1 MSSSSSSM
9 RNSPTVPYLLLFLLP
24 CSVSAQAQVNPRP
37 KVGIAFEGG
46 GALGLAHIGVLQW
59 FEEHRIPIDY
69 VAGTS
74 MGGLVGGLYSMGMRP
89 AEIRELVSKIDWNET
104 LGGQVPFEALSF
116 RRKEDQRAFQNGLE
130 FGLRHG
136 FSLPSALTSDKN
148 ITFLLDRQALL
159 YSQLKSFD
167 DLPIPFRCVATDLVT
182 GKAFVF
188 KDGPLGEA
196 LRATMSL
203 PGVFSPVHRDG
214 SIYADGGLM
223 DNLPVEV
230 VKQMGADVVIAVN
243 LNIDPFSAER
253 DPSLV
258 TVLNR
263 SISAMIT
270 VNERRSM
277 DLADVV
283 IHADLKG
290 FTGGNYSLSGKIIAK
305 GYEAAAE
312 KSSALARFEMAEPA
326 WRTYESAR
334 ESRKLSAVATPE
346 FVRVVGIEGALSR
359 DIEKALAG
367 HSGKPIDIK
376 RLEEGIN
383 LISGNGRYYGFS
395 YHMAEQ
401 DGRKGLVLRPHEKG
415 HAPPIMNFGFL
426 IDGSDVSNVRFSVNA
441 RITALDVGG
450 YRSEL
455 RTDVSFGSAWVL
467 ASEYFKVL
475 SPTSNWFIAPR
486 AYATSSP
493 FDLYDR
499 SERLAEYRIREAG
512 AGADFGY
519 SFDRFSQLRMG
530 YEFGHRDASLRVGGP
545 VLPTPA
551 GRVGISS
558 VRYEMNR
565 LDSPVIP
572 RHGQILRARVQWND
586 ANPGSKNGF
595 PLSEMAFGVIRR
607 ISQPGSV
614 FVQGSGGTTFG
625 SDDTGIPQF
634 FLGGYGRLGAYG
646 RNELRTNQYWLGK
659 IGYVHELFQ
668 LPPILGNKVYATATY
683 EVAKAYGAP
692 GSSRIPTDGAVGV
705 VIETLIGPLAVGGSY
720 GDTGHRRIYF
730 SLGRFF

>member
-1 MSSSSSSM
+1 ML
-9 RNSPTVPYLLLFLLP
+9 PCILLLLSP
-24 CSVSAQAQVNPRP
+24 CYLAAQPPASPRP
-37 KVGIAFEGG
+37 KIGVAFEGG

-69 VAGTS
+69 IAGTS
-74 MGGLVGGLYSMGMRP
+74 MGGLVGGLYSTGMRP
-89 AEIRELVSKIDWNET
+89 AEIQELVSKIDWNDT
-104 LGGQVPFEALSF
+104 LGGRIPFEALSF

-130 FGLRHG
+130 FGLRNG
-136 FSLPSALTSDKN
+136 FSLPSAVTSDKN

-203 PGVFSPVHRDG
+203 PGVFPPVHRNG
-214 SIYADGGLM
+214 SLYADGGLM

-230 VKQMGADVVIAVN
+230 VKQMGADIVIAVN
-243 LNIDPFSAER
+243 LSIDPFSAQS

-258 TVLNR
+258 SVLNR

-277 DLADVV
+277 ELANVV
-283 IHADLKG
+283 IDADLKT
-290 FTGGNYSLSGKIIAK
+290 FTGSNYALGAKIIAK
-305 GYEAAAE
+305 GYEAAAA
-312 KSSALARFEMAEPA
+312 KSSALAGFAVTEPA
-326 WRTYESAR
+326 WQQYESAR
-334 ESRKLSAVATPE
+334 EARRIRVVATPE
-346 FVRVVGIEGALSR
+346 FVQVVGIDGPLSR

-367 HSGKPIDIK
+367 NTGKPVDIE
-376 RLEEGIN
+376 RLEEEIN

-401 DGRKGLVLRPHEKG
+401 DGRKGLVLRPNEKG
-415 HAPPIMNFGFL
+415 HAPPIMNLGFL
-426 IDGSDVSNVRFSVNA
+426 VDGSDVNNVRFSVNA

-455 RTDVSFGSAWVL
+455 RTDVSLGSTWAL

-475 SPTSNWFIAPR
+475 SPTRNWFIAPR
-486 AYATSSP
+486 AYAASNP

-499 SERLAEYRIREAG
+499 TDRLAEYRIREAG
-512 AGADFGY
+512 AGLDFGY
-519 SFDRFSQLRMG
+519 TFDRFSQLRVG
-530 YEFGHRDASLRVGGP
+530 YELGHKDASLRVGDP
-545 VLPTPA
+545 VLPTPS
-551 GRVGISS
+551 GRVGITSI
-558 VRYEMNR
+558 RYDINR
-565 LDSPVIP
+565 LDSPLVP
-572 RHGQILRARVQWND
+572 RKGQILRARAQWND

-595 PLSEMAFGVIRR
+595 PLSELSFGLAHP
-607 ISQPGSV
+607 ISRPGSV
-614 FVQGSGGTTFG
+614 YVQGFGGTTFG

-646 RNELRTNQYWLGK
+646 RNELRTNQYWLGRL
-659 IGYVHELFQ
+659 GYVHELFQ
-668 LPPILGNKVYATATY
+668 LPPILGNKVYATASY
-683 EVAKAYGAP
+683 ELAKAYGAP
-692 GSSRIPTDGAVGV
+692 GSSRFPNDGAVGV
-705 VIETLIGPLAVGGSY
+705 VIETLLGPLAVGGSI